1 MSAVDR
7 RPHLVVV
14 GSGVAGLT
22 AALEAATSH
31 RVTLLTKAD
40 LDQSNTRYAQGG
52 IAVVHTAEDSV
63 AAHVRDT
70 LVAGAGLSDVGAV
83 EVLCGEGPDAVLA
96 MLGRG
101 VGFDRLGSAGHFTGA
116 AASGPGDGAERGTE
130 GTAAPAALRPGDGA
144 VHDPWAG
151 LAHGLEAAHS
161 AARILHA
168 GGDATGAAIVSAL
181 LARLTASPVVVR
193 ARTTVGDLLVEDGV
207 VVGVR
212 LLDGEEL
219 RADAVL
225 LATGGAGQLYPFTT
239 NPAVATADGVALAL
253 RAGAV
258 VSDLEMYQFHPT
270 SLDAPGSFLVS
281 EAVRGEGAVL
291 RDADGYRFMTDVHPD
306 AELAPRDVVA
316 RGIATQMARHPGR
329 PVVLDATA
337 LGSAFLARRFPTIDA
352 ACRRLGFDWG
362 REPIPVTPAA
372 HYAMGGV
379 RTDGWGRTSLPGLL
393 AVGEVACTGL
403 HGANRLASNSLLEG
417 AVFATRAVRGLRD
430 GAPAEPWDAGWAE
443 PAPFTVTERPDA
455 VLPTRADLQQL
466 LWRSAGLVRDRAG
479 LEEAADVL
487 AGWRS
492 PEATD
497 AKSAEDANLVLV
509 GRALVAAATARTES
523 RGSHHRRDFPS
534 PDSTQAV
541 HRSLVLDEAPAGRGG
556 HPARRRPASEPTVGL
571 ADRFRPAPVARSP
584 R

>member
-52 IAVVHTAEDSV
+52 IAVVHTADDSV
-63 AAHVRDT
+63 RSHVRDT
-70 LVAGAGLSDVGAV
+70 LVAGAGLSDVEAV
-83 EVLCGEGPDAVLA
+83 EVLCTEGPGAVLS
-96 MLGRG
+96 MLERG
-101 VGFDRLGSAGHFTGA
+101 VGFDRVPAGPPAADEVGSTGA
-116 AASGPGDGAERGTE
+116 
-130 GTAAPAALRPGDGA
+130 
-144 VHDPWAG
+144 DPWAG

-168 GGDATGAAIVSAL
+168 GGDATGAHIVAAL
-181 LARLTASPVVVR
+181 LARLAVAPVEVR
-193 ARTTVGDLLVEDGV
+193 ARTTVRDLLVEAGV

-219 RADAVL
+219 RADTVL

-270 SLDAPGSFLVS
+270 SLDAPGIFLIS

-291 RDADGYRFMTDVHPD
+291 RDAEGRRFMTDVHPD

-329 PVVLDATA
+329 AVVLDATA
-337 LGSAFLARRFPTIDA
+337 LGAAFLARRFPTIDA

-362 REPIPVTPAA
+362 RAPIPVTPAA

-430 GAPAEPWDAGWAE
+430 GAPAEPFDTTWSAPVVSTAG
-443 PAPFTVTERPDA
+443 ERPDA
-455 VLPTRADLQQL
+455 VPPTRADLQQL
-466 LWRSAGLVRDRAG
+466 LWRSAGLVRSRAG
-479 LEEAADVL
+479 LDEAADVL
-487 AGWRS
+487 AGWRG
-492 PEATD
+492 PEVTD
-497 AKSAEDANLVLV
+497 AKSAEDANLLLV
-509 GRALVAAATARTES
+509 GRTLVAGAAARTES
-523 RGSHHRRDFPS
+523 RGSHHRRDFPAADPS
-534 PDSTQAV
+534 QAV
-541 HRSLVLDEAPAGRGG
+541 HHSLVLGPAVVSAAHG
-556 HPARRRPASEPTVGL
+556 PRRNR
-571 ADRFRPAPVARSP
+571 
-584 R
+584 